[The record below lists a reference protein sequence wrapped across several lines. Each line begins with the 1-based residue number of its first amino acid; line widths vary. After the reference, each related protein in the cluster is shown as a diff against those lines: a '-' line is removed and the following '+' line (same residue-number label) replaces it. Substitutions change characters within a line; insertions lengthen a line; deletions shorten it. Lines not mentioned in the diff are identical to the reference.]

1 MAQLQAIISSILRDV
16 LAAQHE
22 ANLYSLYLSESYR
35 KEGQTEAFPL
45 PSIAVGEMELDI
57 YYGIKDVGTQA
68 EQYEVNYPLLR
79 KNLKN
84 ISFQLAKVI
93 LDKVIM
99 SVLSSP
105 LGKDK
110 EQVSIISK
118 IKEQPELN
126 RSLIGFLERKLLAQI
141 TSQFTKLLK
150 KNGGINEEVLG
161 SCAVDIGVNELLYH
175 SELFSLFTS
184 SEGEA
189 VRQKAS
195 GDMKKGISDYI
206 PKLVKDLDFRR
217 KRIVPSVDV
226 IVAADE
232 LSKLPEE
239 CIHKFHFK
247 VSPRSLSLNLADVEE
262 ENEL

>member
-68 EQYEVNYPLLR
+68 EQYEINYPLLR
-79 KNLKN
+79 KTLKN

-93 LDKVIM
+93 LDKVII

-110 EQVSIISK
+110 VSIISK

-126 RSLIGFLERKLLAQI
+126 RNFTSFLERKLLAQI
-141 TSQFTKLLK
+141 MSQFTELLK
-150 KNGGINEEVLG
+150 KKGGVNEEMLG
-161 SCAVDIGVNELLYH
+161 SCTVDIGVNELLYH
-175 SELFSLFTS
+175 PELFSLFTS
-184 SEGEA
+184 PEGEE
-189 VRQKAS
+189 VRQKAYEE
-195 GDMKKGISDYI
+195 MKKSIFDYI

-239 CIHKFHFK
+239 CIHKFKFK
-247 VSPRSLSLNLADVEE
+247 VSPRSLSLNLTDDDE
-262 ENEL
+262 ENQL